1 MKKFKL
7 CFDKNKEMDWLNE
20 MSRQGWN
27 LTKFGY
33 GLYTFEP
40 CTPGE
45 YVYDCDLKDKGFSIS
60 PDYRSILESQN
71 IQIIPSGGFWFL
83 VRRKASDGPLQLY
96 TDDQSRLEQYKK
108 IRRMFKV
115 TAIAELMILMFL
127 TWDIAVM
134 ILDREPLIWTV
145 MFLCTLLVGAAAL
158 TLMNAVFQTSR
169 EIAKIQGKSEE
180 SYPCGQWVVAAGML
194 CMGISLLLKDYAP
207 ESVCEMIAGFALG
220 LELVGALTLAF
231 RKFS

>member
-1 MKKFKL
+1 M
-7 CFDKNKEMDWLNE
+7 
-20 MSRQGWN
+20 
-27 LTKFGY
+27 
-33 GLYTFEP
+33 
-40 CTPGE
+40 
-45 YVYDCDLKDKGFSIS
+45 
-60 PDYRSILESQN
+60 
-71 IQIIPSGGFWFL
+71 
-83 VRRKASDGPLQLY
+83 QLY

-134 ILDREPLIWTV
+134 IPDREPLIWTV

-207 ESVCEMIAGFALG
+207 ESVCEMIADFALG